1 MRRRVRRLP
10 IPVLSKLGGLCQ
22 DGLPGLHPNAILPES
37 KVLNG
42 MVLKELA
49 RVWFMVDE
57 VFMESLILQDPRSGW
72 FLDTPYVY
80 IYYILYI

>member
-1 MRRRVRRLP
+1 
-10 IPVLSKLGGLCQ
+10 
-22 DGLPGLHPNAILPES
+22 
-37 KVLNG
+37 